1 MEYYIKILP
10 DGRVEM
16 NGFSAEQ
23 NTLTWLQKQVGG
35 HIEVA
40 GLIYPL
46 DKTGYVMLVNEE
58 GKLRGLMPN
67 FKATRLCSVDVIVGS
82 AVLLRTKDEDFAGMD
97 YEEAMEIMQLLA

>member
-16 NGFSAEQ
+16 KGFSEEQ
-23 NTLTWLQKQVGG
+23 NNLTWLQKQVGG
-35 HIEVA
+35 FIEVA
-40 GLIYPL
+40 PLVYPL
-46 DKTGYVMLVNEE
+46 QKTGYVMLVNEM
-58 GKLRGLMPN
+58 GKLCGMMPN

-97 YEEAMEIMQLLA
+97 YEEAMEMMQLLS